1 MSIICRIFVNN
12 AAFCLDCPTCGTT
25 IFCETIASTVRID
38 RYCAVLM
45 RISAKMSHIQSL
57 CRVCNPHELSV
68 VIDFPFIPHLFQH
81 IIGNSLIIHHLI
93 GKLIVIRII
102 IALFEFVSIAGRI
115 RVVMGI
121 SSCNIGQ
128 VRSDIHIQL
137 SIVFKRHSC
146 DRMILKSEIRLFCAV
161 VHIESH
167 SAEHFCFV
175 SYNIDCV
182 IFFYFGN
189 CTGSKIITQN
199 TVGNIEIQLF
209 SIQDRSGMD
218 CRIYGLFFHKVCIQ
232 FRQHLV
238 CFHFACFRI
247 INRYRI
253 TGIEVDQCLIIG
265 IAVAE
270 IRVCYFMTHNLIDR
284 VFKLHIL
291 VISLAVVIL
300 SQHLQ
305 QIGGIIHVINVFA
318 VRIYVADNTGHP
330 AALVIAACVILIHY
344 SAVAVC
350 IQRLD
355 LGIISIKHL
364 CERRMADHEVCMVHV
379 TVCLHTVT
387 IHNL

>member
-1 MSIICRIFVNN
+1 
-12 AAFCLDCPTCGTT
+12 
-25 IFCETIASTVRID
+25 
-38 RYCAVLM
+38 
-45 RISAKMSHIQSL
+45 
-57 CRVCNPHELSV
+57 
-68 VIDFPFIPHLFQH
+68 
-81 IIGNSLIIHHLI
+81 
-93 GKLIVIRII
+93 
-102 IALFEFVSIAGRI
+102 
-115 RVVMGI
+115 MGI

-128 VRSDIHIQL
+128 VRSDIYIQL

-232 FRQHLV
+232 FCQHLI
-238 CFHFACFRI
+238 CFHFACIRI
-247 INRYRI
+247 VNRYGI
-253 TGIEVDQCLIIG
+253 TGIEIDQCFIIG
-265 IAVAE
+265 IAVAF
-270 IRVCYFMTHNLIDR
+270 IFACHFMTYDLIDSI
-284 VFKLHIL
+284 FKLKIL
-291 VISLAVVIL
+291 VISLAVVVL

-305 QIGGIIHVINVFA
+305 QIGGIIHVINVFT

-387 IHNL
+387 VHNL